1 MRIRDIVSEESSKK
15 ARAARRKRGPATAK
29 LCKSSK
35 PDSKLGASNLAS
47 CKAQGYRARDTGKT
61 QKRGNSRV
69 SLDNI
74 KAKSE
79 KYGGWV
85 SPTKAG

>member
-1 MRIRDIVSEESSKK
+1 MRIRDIVHEEEKK
-15 ARAARRKRGPATAK
+15 QARSARRKRGKASAE

-35 PDSKLGASNLAS
+35 PDSKLGASNLSS
-47 CKAQGYRARDTGKT
+47 CKAQGLRSRDTGKT
-61 QKRGNSRV
+61 QKKGGDRV

-85 SPTKAG
+85 SPTRAG

>member
-1 MRIRDIVSEESSKK
+1 MRIRDIVQEESNKK
-15 ARAARRKRGPATAK
+15 ARKARRKRGKASVA
-29 LCKSSK
+29 LCRSSK

-47 CKAQGYRARDTGKT
+47 CKAQGLRARDTDKS
-61 QKRGNSRV
+61 QKKGDTRV
-69 SLDNI
+69 DLDNI

-85 SPTKAG
+85 SPTRAG